1 MGKQRGGGRLGR
13 VAADVKIHVV
23 KSLTSTAP
31 FSSLTSAVSLL
42 FIFVCVVIVDI
53 F

>member
-1 MGKQRGGGRLGR
+1 MGQGGGRFGR
-13 VAADVKIHVV
+13 VAADVKIFVL
-23 KSLTSTAP
+23 KSFLVTSTAS

-42 FIFVCVVIVDI
+42 FIIVCVVV